1 MRSLR
6 AARVL
11 AMAIL
16 VAACAATS
24 NPDRD
29 QLRPMA
35 STATAADAPQGVAD
49 ARGNSGAIS
58 GSDLGARAASNS
70 EAPLSSS
77 PVAGSSLPTNP
88 AGSSS
93 SGDALSGSANVP
105 QGSESG
111 AQSGASSNAAKPA
124 PALLLGRVGGEPLEV
139 AEFLRRLWIHDGNTS
154 RDVIEQMVFARIVM
168 FEASRLGMELRPADV
183 DSAVAKAVAALEKR
197 LADKGS
203 KLTLDEH
210 IERNLEL
217 EPALYRASMR
227 NDAIVSLLAER
238 CVRCWEYESGLCRVR
253 ISEFRERP
261 KLDAALAELAAGKPF
276 EAVAAAHGLGED
288 EQAGYTRVP
297 IVRAESQELARV
309 AFATA
314 VGDVGGPLEQS
325 GAWLMF
331 KVDSRDDGGDV
342 RWAVDA
348 DRVEAS
354 LERDALQNVEY
365 VQWRAAMTR
374 RYQLDLG
381 PFLETVT
388 GRKP

>member
-1 MRSLR
+1 MSLR
-6 AARVL
+6 SAVRACAALVF
-11 AMAIL
+11 

-24 NPDRD
+24 NPDRE
-29 QLRPMA
+29 QLRPVEHAAPSVAPKPVDDA
-35 STATAADAPQGVAD
+35 SPAEAAP
-49 ARGNSGAIS
+49 
-58 GSDLGARAASNS
+58 ASNS
-70 EAPLSSS
+70 AAPSSS
-77 PVAGSSLPTNP
+77 DASATPPAAPAEASPQQSS
-88 AGSSS
+88 
-93 SGDALSGSANVP
+93 
-105 QGSESG
+105 
-111 AQSGASSNAAKPA
+111 ASSASKPA
-124 PALLLGRVGGEPLEV
+124 PALLLGRVGGEPLDV
-139 AEFLRRLWIHDGNTS
+139 AEFLRRLWIHDGATS

-168 FEASRLGMELRPADV
+168 FEASRLGMELRPSDV

-253 ISEFRERP
+253 ICEFRERA
-261 KLDAALAELAAGKPF
+261 KLDSAVAELAAGKPF

-297 IVRAESQELARV
+297 VVRAESQELSRV

-314 VGDVGGPLEQS
+314 VGEVGGPLEQS
-325 GAWLMF
+325 GAWLLL
-331 KVDSRDDGGDV
+331 KVDSHDDGGDV
-342 RWAVDA
+342 RWATDA
-348 DRVEAS
+348 ERIEAS
-354 LERDALQNVEY
+354 LERDPLQNVEY

-388 GRKP
+388 GRRP